1 MTGAP
6 ADRTQPPVQMQ
17 NVTTCSP
24 LFCGASSA
32 RLRRQMAAAVRA
44 SCSVHQLW
52 DYQFY
57 KAASRKCPFCWQ
69 QDAGN
74 DEEHLY
80 VGIEFLDREMNW
92 KSEIH
97 RGG

>member
-32 RLRRQMAAAVRA
+32 RLRRQMAAAVR
-44 SCSVHQLW
+44 
-52 DYQFY
+52 DYQP
-57 KAASRKCPFCWQ
+57 ALGLSILQSRVTKVPFLLATRRWQ
-69 QDAGN
+69 
-74 DEEHLY
+74 
-80 VGIEFLDREMNW
+80 
-92 KSEIH
+92 
-97 RGG
+97 